1 MSNAAAYVLQ
11 VDEMIA
17 ERADDVGVVVS
28 EGSLD
33 EIEANATSVDDDKM
47 WC

>member
-1 MSNAAAYVLQ
+1 
-11 VDEMIA
+11 MII
-17 ERADDVGVVVS
+17 EWADNVGVVVS

-33 EIEANATSVDDDKM
+33 QIETDTTSVDDDKM